1 MKLAKGYT
9 QEQFATI
16 LKQLVAPYVQLLSE
30 LHAAGAQIIQVDEP
44 IFASLTKEE
53 VQQAK
58 EIYEAIRK
66 EVPNANLLLQT
77 YFDSV
82 EENYEEI
89 ITFPVSNIGLDFIH
103 GKEGNLHAI
112 SKYGFPADKTLAVGC
127 IDTVTFGEPIL
138 MKFLRYL
145 QRYKNKSKRKTS
157 SFSLLVAYCIRQ
169 SIKQKKLTY
178 RLSYLTRWH
187 LQIKN

>member
-58 EIYEAIRK
+58 KFMKLFVKKFQMRIFF
-66 EVPNANLLLQT
+66 T
-77 YFDSV
+77 
-82 EENYEEI
+82 
-89 ITFPVSNIGLDFIH
+89 NIF
-103 GKEGNLHAI
+103 
-112 SKYGFPADKTLAVGC
+112 
-127 IDTVTFGEPIL
+127 
-138 MKFLRYL
+138 
-145 QRYKNKSKRKTS
+145 
-157 SFSLLVAYCIRQ
+157 
-169 SIKQKKLTY
+169 
-178 RLSYLTRWH
+178 
-187 LQIKN
+187 

>member
-66 EVPNANLLLQT
+66 EVPNANLL
-77 YFDSV
+77 YK
-82 EENYEEI
+82 
-89 ITFPVSNIGLDFIH
+89 H
-103 GKEGNLHAI
+103 
-112 SKYGFPADKTLAVGC
+112 
-127 IDTVTFGEPIL
+127 IL
-138 MKFLRYL
+138 I
-145 QRYKNKSKRKTS
+145 
-157 SFSLLVAYCIRQ
+157 V
-169 SIKQKKLTY
+169 
-178 RLSYLTRWH
+178 
-187 LQIKN
+187 